1 MPLGSSLDRAVIEI
15 DADVDGD
22 GSDEKGVFKM
32 VGDLEIQQVVRP
44 DPILGP
50 ELQNIQSAVRRVL
63 NDGEANRKGA
73 YVDIGAG
80 RHAFEI
86 NFLGWTGAEDSN
98 GNAVQWG
105 NTGTGGTVGDATGED
120 PLVQMQ
126 VFHRYLQ
133 VGVIDSFNPARM
145 WVGEYAGAESDD
157 TGNVYGTEGRFKKYT
172 PLKVIL
178 ETGRGVRDSQNPN
191 SYDGTITAVEVMN
204 LEGTVDVARRL
215 PV

>member
-1 MPLGSSLDRAVIEI
+1 MPIGSSLDRAVIEI

-22 GSDEKGVFKM
+22 GSDETGVFHM
-32 VGDLEIQQVVRP
+32 VGDLEIQQIVRP

-50 ELQNIQSAVRRVL
+50 ELQNIQSAIRRIL

-80 RHAFEI
+80 RHAFEF
-86 NFLGWTGAEDSN
+86 NFLGWEGAQDSD
-98 GNAVQWG
+98 GNPVQWG

-133 VGVIDSFNPARM
+133 VAVVDSFNPARLY
-145 WVGEYAGAESDD
+145 VGEYTDG
-157 TGNVYGTEGRFKKYT
+157 TYGTEGRYSQYT
-172 PLKVIL
+172 PMKVML
-178 ETGRGVRDSQNPN
+178 ETQRGVRDAMNPN
-191 SYDGTITAVEVMN
+191 SYDGSITAVEVLN
-204 LEGTVDVARRL
+204 LEGMVDVARRL